1 MNNDLHE
8 AFNNLA
14 YLCMEGKVMS
24 EKRNVGA
31 CFVVDV
37 TNAMNRVTTLLGSAC
52 IDGQV
57 INLIDFVPFNG
68 IDRK

>member
-8 AFNNLA
+8 AFNHLA
-14 YLCMEGKVMS
+14 YLCMEGKVMCQ
-24 EKRNVGA
+24 RNIGS
-31 CFVVDV
+31 CFVVDA

-57 INLIDFVPFNG
+57 VNLIDFVPFNG
-68 IDRK
+68 VDRK

>member
-8 AFNNLA
+8 AFNHLA
-14 YLCMEGKVMS
+14 YLCLEGKIMS
-24 EKRNVGA
+24 EQRNVGA
-31 CFVVDV
+31 CFVVDA
-37 TNAMNRVTTLLGSAC
+37 TDAMNRVTTLLGSAC
-52 IDGQV
+52 IDGKV